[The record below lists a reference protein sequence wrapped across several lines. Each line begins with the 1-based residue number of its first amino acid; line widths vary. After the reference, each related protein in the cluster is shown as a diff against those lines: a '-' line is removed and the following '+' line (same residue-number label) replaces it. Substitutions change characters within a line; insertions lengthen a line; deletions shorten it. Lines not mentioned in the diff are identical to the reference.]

1 MRTPWPALER
11 RWRPVNI
18 DMTRQ
23 RGYRSALSACPE
35 PAVVAPAEPAE
46 ARLRGVG
53 VDVRPHLDAVAAAV
67 QGTGL
72 PIAGQAQGTGLSAAG
87 RIVVAD
93 VRPMTLVQF
102 VQPYP
107 GDRALRPPV

>member
-1 MRTPWPALER
+1 MSRASNAHALTGPER

-23 RGYRSALSACPE
+23 RGYRSALSACRE
-35 PAVVAPAEPAE
+35 AVAIAAAGPAE

-53 VDVRPHLDAVAAAV
+53 VDVRPHLDAVAAPA

-72 PIAGQAQGTGLSAAG
+72 PSG
-87 RIVVAD
+87 RIAAD
-93 VRPMTLVQF
+93 VHSMALVQF

-107 GDRALRPPV
+107 GDRARRHPD